1 MLEIILIIIGFIFL
15 IKGSDFLIDGAE
27 NIARKLKISEFV
39 IGLTLVAI
47 GTSLPELIVSIE
59 SVTKG
64 HDNLLIGNILG
75 SCIYNVLLILGIII
89 VIKPIKVE
97 NKPSGNILLLIIST
111 LIVGIF
117 ANYKQQISKT
127 EGILLLL
134 IFIIFLLSAFSKKQ
148 KTKINLKGK
157 SILKSMILIILGI
170 ILLKF
175 GGEFVVDNSIKLAKK
190 LNISESI
197 IGLSVIA
204 LGTSLPELVTSIVA
218 IKKETEDIAIGNI
231 IGSNI
236 FNLLLVL
243 GTTSLIHPIKFAN
256 SYNGQLIFLIIIS
269 IVLYIFNLF
278 NNKQEAGKLE
288 GIILLITFI
297 LYNAK
302 FVIV

>member
-243 GTTSLIHPIKFAN
+243 GTTSLIHSIKFAN

-297 LYNAK
+297 VYNAK

>member
-59 SVTKG
+59 SITKE

-89 VIKPIKVE
+89 VMKPIKIE
-97 NKPSGNILLLIIST
+97 NKPSGNVLLLIVST

-117 ANYKQQISKT
+117 ANFEKQISRV

-134 IFIIFLLSAFSKKQ
+134 MFIVFLLSAFTRKEKAEN
-148 KTKINLKGK
+148 NLKAE
-157 SILKSMILIILGI
+157 SILKSIFLIILGI
-170 ILLKF
+170 VLLKF
-175 GGEFVVDNSIKLAKK
+175 GGEFVVDNSIELSKK
-190 LNISESI
+190 LNISESV
-197 IGLSVIA
+197 IGLSIIA

-243 GTTSLIHPIKFAN
+243 GITSIIHPIKFSN
-256 SYNGQLIFLIIIS
+256 SYNGQLLFLIIIS
-269 IVLYIFNLF
+269 LVLYIFNLF

-288 GIILLITFI
+288 GIMLLITFVI
-297 LYNAK
+297 YNAK
-302 FVIV
+302 FIIV